1 MLIGLLFHPGKRRPD
16 RDQEIWPGCCCLLA
30 MPGPVVT
37 GATQCA
43 VDKVQG
49 VKQRQQ
55 QLEMRLTRAS
65 TGRILIADK

>member
-30 MPGPVVT
+30 MLGSVVT

-49 VKQRQQ
+49 VKQQQ
-55 QLEMRLTRAS
+55 QLEIRLTRAS
-65 TGRILIADK
+65 TGRILIAGK